1 MRIDRAS
8 SAFLGLLWLACSG
21 GQHGTNTHDGG
32 ESGTARGG
40 AGVTGGGGE
49 VNGAVGGA
57 AEGEPVAPE
66 EPPVDCTAEEAPPAP
81 LRRLTQREYENTIY
95 DLLGVAV
102 PIGDFPADPV
112 GGGFDN
118 NAAALGISPLH
129 AEKYLEAAEAL
140 AREALR
146 TQWSRL
152 VPCTEDE
159 AADLDSASAC
169 AREFVQSFGRRAYR
183 RPLSES
189 EVEQLLG
196 AYEVGREGAG
206 FRQGIE
212 LVLQTALQAP
222 SFLYR
227 FEFGSGPATSTG
239 FVALSEYELASRLSY
254 FFWGSMPTDEMLNAA
269 EAGELADPQ
278 RRLEWAHAMLDD
290 PRATEQLA
298 EFHRQWLGL
307 RELDR
312 LQKNTELY
320 PGLDDEL
327 RAALAAE
334 LPAFVAHVWHD
345 DRRLASLLT
354 APVGFVTAPLAALYG
369 VEASENEESVMVELD
384 PEERA
389 GLLTQAAVLA
399 VHALPDQSSPVSRG
413 KLVREKLLCQ
423 PPPAPPPNANITPP
437 EVDPTKSTRERF
449 AAHTA
454 EPSCKACHELMD
466 PIGFVFESYDALG
479 RYRERDGEAPIDS
492 SGWISGSE
500 DADGDVA
507 NARELAERLAASE
520 QVRDCVATQW
530 FRFGFG
536 RFEAPADACSI
547 AEAQE
552 IFAASDG
559 DLRELLVALTQ
570 TESFLQRRAIE
581 VEQP

>member
-1 MRIDRAS
+1 
-8 SAFLGLLWLACSG
+8 
-21 GQHGTNTHDGG
+21 
-32 ESGTARGG
+32 
-40 AGVTGGGGE
+40 
-49 VNGAVGGA
+49 
-57 AEGEPVAPE
+57 
-66 EPPVDCTAEEAPPAP
+66 
-81 LRRLTQREYENTIY
+81 LRRLTQREYENTVF
-95 DLLGVAV
+95 DLLGVV
-102 PIGDFPADPV
+102 VSTRDFPADPV

-129 AEKYLEAAEAL
+129 AEKYLEAAETL
-140 AREALR
+140 AHEAL
-146 TQWSRL
+146 QSHWSAL
-152 VPCTEDE
+152 VPCTEEEAVDE
-159 AADLDSASAC
+159 DAASAC
-169 AREFVQSFGRRAYR
+169 ARAFVQSFGRRAYR

-189 EVEQLLG
+189 EVEQLLR
-196 AYEVGREGAG
+196 AYEVGSEDAG
-206 FRQGIE
+206 FRQGLE
-212 LVLQTALQAP
+212 LVVQTALQVP

-227 FEFGSGPATSTG
+227 FEFGAGPATSTG
-239 FVALSEYELASRLSY
+239 FVELSEYELASRLSY
-254 FFWGSMPTDEMLNAA
+254 FFWGSMPTDELLDAA
-269 EAGELADPQ
+269 EAGELSDPQ

-307 RELDR
+307 RGVDR
-312 LQKNTELY
+312 LQKDPDIY
-320 PGLDDEL
+320 PELDDEL

-354 APVGFVTAPLAALYG
+354 APVGFVTPPLAALYG
-369 VEASENEESVMVELD
+369 VEASGSTEPTLVELD
-384 PEERA
+384 PDQRA
-389 GLLTQAAVLA
+389 GLLTRAGVLA
-399 VHALPDQSSPVSRG
+399 AHALPDQSSPVSRG

-479 RYRERDGEAPIDS
+479 RYRDSDGDAPVDS

-500 DADGDVA
+500 DADGELA
-507 NARELAERLAASE
+507 NARELAERLAASG
-520 QVRDCVATQW
+520 QVRDCFATQV

-536 RFEAPADACSI
+536 RFEAPADACSL

-552 IFAASDG
+552 MFAAADG

-570 TESFLQRRAIE
+570 TESFLHRRAIE
-581 VEQP
+581 VDQP

>member
-1 MRIDRAS
+1 M
-8 SAFLGLLWLACSG
+8 F
-21 GQHGTNTHDGG
+21 
-32 ESGTARGG
+32 
-40 AGVTGGGGE
+40 
-49 VNGAVGGA
+49 
-57 AEGEPVAPE
+57 
-66 EPPVDCTAEEAPPAP
+66 
-81 LRRLTQREYENTIY
+81 
-95 DLLGVAV
+95 
-102 PIGDFPADPV
+102 
-112 GGGFDN
+112 
-118 NAAALGISPLH
+118 
-129 AEKYLEAAEAL
+129 
-140 AREALR
+140 
-146 TQWSRL
+146 
-152 VPCTEDE
+152 
-159 AADLDSASAC
+159 
-169 AREFVQSFGRRAYR
+169 
-183 RPLSES
+183 
-189 EVEQLLG
+189 
-196 AYEVGREGAG
+196 
-206 FRQGIE
+206 
-212 LVLQTALQAP
+212 
-222 SFLYR
+222 
-227 FEFGSGPATSTG
+227 
-239 FVALSEYELASRLSY
+239 
-254 FFWGSMPTDEMLNAA
+254 
-269 EAGELADPQ
+269 
-278 RRLEWAHAMLDD
+278 
-290 PRATEQLA
+290 
-298 EFHRQWLGL
+298 
-307 RELDR
+307 
-312 LQKNTELY
+312 
-320 PGLDDEL
+320 
-327 RAALAAE
+327 
-334 LPAFVAHVWHD
+334 
-345 DRRLASLLT
+345 
-354 APVGFVTAPLAALYG
+354 
-369 VEASENEESVMVELD
+369 ELD
-384 PEERA
+384 PEQRA

-479 RYRERDGEAPIDS
+479 RYRERDGEVPIDT

>member
-1 MRIDRAS
+1 MRLDRIS
-8 SAFLGLLWLACSG
+8 SVSIGLLWLACSG
-21 GQHGTNTHDGG
+21 GQGQTSGFEDDASMGRGGSGVDGG
-32 ESGTARGG
+32 ASNTTPGG
-40 AGVTGGGGE
+40 AS
-49 VNGAVGGA
+49 
-57 AEGEPVAPE
+57 EGDPSTPDESI
-66 EPPVDCTAEEAPPAP
+66 DCAGEEAPPAP
-81 LRRLTQREYENTIY
+81 LRRLTQREYENTVF
-95 DLLGVAV
+95 DLLGVVV
-102 PIGDFPADPV
+102 PIRDFPADPV

-140 AREALR
+140 AQEALES
-146 TQWSRL
+146 QWSAL
-152 VPCTEDE
+152 VPCTEAE
-159 AADLDSASAC
+159 AADQDVASEC
-169 AREFVQSFGRRAYR
+169 ARDFVQSFGRRAYR
-183 RPLSES
+183 RPLRES
-189 EVEQLLG
+189 EVEQLLR

-212 LVLQTALQAP
+212 LMVQTALQAP

-227 FEFGSGPATSTG
+227 FEFGVGTATASG
-239 FVALSEYELASRLSY
+239 FVELSEYELASRLSY
-254 FFWGSMPTDEMLNAA
+254 FFWGSMPSDELLDAA
-269 EAGELADPQ
+269 EAGELSEPQ

-312 LQKNTELY
+312 LQKDPDIHPEL
-320 PGLDDEL
+320 GDEL

-369 VEASENEESVMVELD
+369 VETSDSAEPTRVELD
-384 PEERA
+384 PNQRA

-399 VHALPDQSSPVSRG
+399 VHSLPDQSSPVSRG

-423 PPPAPPPNANITPP
+423 PPPAPPANANITPP

-449 AAHTA
+449 AEHTA
-454 EPSCKACHELMD
+454 EASCKACHELMD
-466 PIGFVFESYDALG
+466 PIGFVFENYDALG
-479 RYRERDGEAPIDS
+479 RYRDRDGDVPIDS
-492 SGWISGSE
+492 AGWISGSE
-500 DADGDVA
+500 DADGELA

-570 TESFLQRRAIE
+570 TESFLHRQAIE
-581 VEQP
+581 AD

>member
-1 MRIDRAS
+1 MI
-8 SAFLGLLWLACSG
+8 GLLWLACSG
-21 GQHGTNTHDGG
+21 GQGQTHNFEGDASTG
-32 ESGTARGG
+32 RGG
-40 AGVTGGGGE
+40 SSVD
-49 VNGAVGGA
+49 GGA
-57 AEGEPVAPE
+57 ANATPGGASEGDPLAPAEPI
-66 EPPVDCTAEEAPPAP
+66 DCTGEEAPPAP
-81 LRRLTQREYENTIY
+81 LRRLTQREYENTVF
-95 DLLGVAV
+95 DLLGVVV

-118 NAAALGISPLH
+118 NAAALGVSPLH

-140 AREALR
+140 AQEALQS
-146 TQWSRL
+146 QWSAL
-152 VPCTEDE
+152 VPCTE
-159 AADLDSASAC
+159 ADAVDQDVASEC
-169 AREFVQSFGRRAYR
+169 ARDFVQSFGRRAYR

-189 EVEQLLG
+189 EIEQLLR
-196 AYEVGREGAG
+196 AYEAGREGAG

-212 LVLQTALQAP
+212 LAVQAALQSP

-227 FEFGSGPATSTG
+227 FEFGAGPATSTG
-239 FVALSEYELASRLSY
+239 FVELSEYELASRLSY
-254 FFWGSMPTDEMLNAA
+254 FFWGSMPTDELLDAA
-269 EAGELADPQ
+269 HAGELSQPE

-290 PRATEQLA
+290 PRAIEQLA

-307 RELDR
+307 RELGR
-312 LQKNTELY
+312 LQKDSDIY
-320 PGLDDEL
+320 PDLDDEL

-334 LPAFVAHVWHD
+334 LPAFVAHVWHE

-369 VEASENEESVMVELD
+369 VETSESAEPIRVELD
-384 PEERA
+384 PNQRA

-399 VHALPDQSSPVSRG
+399 VHSLPDQSSPVSRG

-423 PPPAPPPNANITPP
+423 PPPAPPANANITPP

-449 AAHTA
+449 AEHTA
-454 EPSCKACHELMD
+454 EASCKACHELMD

-479 RYRERDGEAPIDS
+479 RYRDSDGEVPIDS
-492 SGWISGSE
+492 AGWISGSR
-500 DADGDVA
+500 DADGELA

-570 TESFLQRRAIE
+570 TESFLHRRAIE
-581 VEQP
+581 AD